1 MSKSTLGL
9 LTIFIFF
16 AFNINNAQT
25 LSSRIV
31 DSVTQKPVP
40 YATVQLKNK
49 GVITNEEGRFTFLI
63 DNNIEEMDSLFISCI
78 GYRTL
83 KKPLKEFIENVI
95 YLSPQAI
102 ELNTVIVSN
111 KQYSA
116 EDLIDLVKDNIV
128 KNYNTDYSKKRLFF
142 RETQKN
148 HILKT
153 DYTFVKSTIEELNKV
168 FLDSVMRS
176 IPKQSSYY
184 TEVLCD
190 LYGNHDEEKQKLHI
204 IKASELY
211 DKSNDLD
218 LTKLEEKF
226 NQIIR
231 ANVKPN
237 SYFKIKSGLFGTK
250 VEGEDFEEIFKTD
263 IDSTDA
269 AALKK
274 ELEKKKKDELERKT
288 NFLKHKRNSLGRRM
302 QGLFFM
308 DDTDLNVIKKS
319 RKYEFTLKNYTYIGD
334 DAVYIVDFKPKG
346 SADYKGSLYITSDD
360 FAVIRVDYENIKPI
374 KNFKLLGLSM
384 NEYLDKGKMFFSKD
398 KNGRYNL
405 KYLEQ
410 ERGVRVGIRRPLKI
424 IEKNKIVKGRN
435 KQNEL
440 FLKLDMATSST
451 AKHEVIVF
459 DTEALSVSQFEA
471 FKENSTVLPTYM
483 PNYDPEFW
491 KGYNIIEPNQAIKEF
506 TSEEEITD

>member
-1 MSKSTLGL
+1 MSKSTFGL
-9 LTIFIFF
+9 LTVFIFF
-16 AFNINNAQT
+16 AFNTTNAQT
-25 LSSRIV
+25 LSSRII

-40 YATVQLKNK
+40 YVTVQLKNK
-49 GVITNEEGRFTFLI
+49 GVITNEEGLFTFLI
-63 DNNIEEMDSLFISCI
+63 DNGIKDADSLFISCI
-78 GYRTL
+78 GYKTL
-83 KKPLKEFIENVI
+83 KKPLKEFTENVI

-116 EDLIDLVKDNIV
+116 EEIIELVKDNIDD
-128 KNYNTDYSKKRLFF
+128 NYNTGYSKKRLFF
-142 RETQKN
+142 RDSQHN
-148 HILKT
+148 NLINT
-153 DYTFVKSTIEELNKV
+153 DYTFVKSTIAELNKK
-168 FLDSVMRS
+168 FLDSV
-176 IPKQSSYY
+176 IKTVPKKSDYY

-190 LYGNHDEEKQKLHI
+190 LYGNHDNEKQKLHI
-204 IKASELY
+204 IRASELY
-211 DKSNDLD
+211 DKSNELD
-218 LTKLEEKF
+218 FTKLEEKF

-250 VEGEDFEEIFKTD
+250 VDGEDFDGIFETD
-263 IDSTDA
+263 VDSTDA
-269 AALKK
+269 VAFKK
-274 ELEKKKKDELERKT
+274 ALEKKKKDELDRKAD
-288 NFLKHKRNSLGRRM
+288 FLKYRRNALGRRM

-308 DDTDLNVIKKS
+308 EDSDLNFINKS

-346 SADYKGSLYITSDD
+346 SADYRGRLYITSDG
-360 FAVIRVDYENIKPI
+360 FAVIRVDYENVKPI
-374 KNFKLLGLSM
+374 KKFNLLGLTM
-384 NEYLDKGKMFFSKD
+384 NEYLDRGKMFFSKD

-424 IEKNKIVKGRN
+424 IEKNKFVKGRN

-440 FLKLDMATSST
+440 FVKLDMATSSL
-451 AKHEVIVF
+451 AKHEVIIF
-459 DTEALSVSQFEA
+459 DTEELSVSDFEA
-471 FKENSTVLPTYM
+471 FKENSTTLPTYM

-506 TSEEEITD
+506 TSQDELAN